1 MAPKKKG
8 KRKRNKLGLF
18 IGTLCA
24 VLACGTVILVS
35 LGAQIGNLG
44 ENLESKVE
52 EWVEQL
58 SSTKENGKKNTEETA
73 SKRWEQLEFSSKND
87 EGEERAESPSAE
99 TSRYGDILSNPER
112 MKEEHIYIRDAVTS
126 DEITL
131 LFAGDILFDDGYS
144 PMAHLRAR
152 NMGIAG
158 VMSQD
163 LLQLMQNADVFMLNN
178 EFPYSDRGSPL
189 EGKQFTFRANPQN
202 ADLLTDMGV
211 DVVSLANNHAF
222 DYGQD
227 ALLDTF
233 AALQRLH
240 IPYVGAGQDIEEAS
254 DAVFFVVNDYKIG
267 ILSATQIERLDNP
280 DTKGATEN
288 TPGVFR
294 CWNID
299 ALLQK
304 ITQVRQQCDYL
315 VVYIHW
321 GTENSTEIDWAPV
334 SYTHLTLPTIA

>member
-24 VLACGTVILVS
+24 VLACGTVILVL

-152 NMGIAG
+152 NTGIAG
-158 VMSQD
+158 VSHRICC
-163 LLQLMQNADVFMLNN
+163 N
-178 EFPYSDRGSPL
+178 
-189 EGKQFTFRANPQN
+189 
-202 ADLLTDMGV
+202 
-211 DVVSLANNHAF
+211 
-222 DYGQD
+222 
-227 ALLDTF
+227 
-233 AALQRLH
+233 
-240 IPYVGAGQDIEEAS
+240 
-254 DAVFFVVNDYKIG
+254 
-267 ILSATQIERLDNP
+267 
-280 DTKGATEN
+280 
-288 TPGVFR
+288 
-294 CWNID
+294 
-299 ALLQK
+299 
-304 ITQVRQQCDYL
+304 
-315 VVYIHW
+315 
-321 GTENSTEIDWAPV
+321 
-334 SYTHLTLPTIA
+334 